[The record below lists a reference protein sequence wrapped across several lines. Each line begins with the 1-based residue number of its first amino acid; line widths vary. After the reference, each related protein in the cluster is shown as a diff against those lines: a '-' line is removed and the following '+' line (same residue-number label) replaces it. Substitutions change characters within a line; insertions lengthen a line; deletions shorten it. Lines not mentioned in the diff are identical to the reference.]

1 MDAPPKFKGTTVSY
15 ILEGTDLPGF
25 GKMHTDPKYKLKL
38 SEAAPLSSWWGSSW
52 CTRCIRGS
60 SKTVKNHNMFS
71 NELDVELHP
80 TPWHV
85 SCWGTTW
92 TESAVHSL
100 VHPKIGSN
108 HSNWGNSSPER
119 TVLEL
124 KEEAE
129 RLGTEMSSEMTGG
142 HRALVSSVSRGF
154 QEASFESNMKK
165 YSSTPPQITSC
176 KESWTSK
183 ITFSSA

>member
-15 ILEGTDLPGF
+15 ILEGTNFPGF

-52 CTRCIRGS
+52 RTRCIRGS
-60 SKTVKNHNMFS
+60 SKTVKNHNMFL

-100 VHPKIGSN
+100 VHPKIGSDPTELRQLVTGAN
-108 HSNWGNSSPER
+108 CVGVER
-119 TVLEL
+119 RSRAPRHRDEL
-124 KEEAE
+124 RDDWEPQGAGFL
-129 RLGTEMSSEMTGG
+129 R
-142 HRALVSSVSRGF
+142 VSGVSGIIVR
-154 QEASFESNMKK
+154 E
-165 YSSTPPQITSC
+165 
-176 KESWTSK
+176 
-183 ITFSSA
+183 